1 MSESSLPFG
10 RTLTSGTY
18 EITESFAF
26 VAPVMESALK
36 ISEGATVTLN
46 IAAGV
51 EVVLRGGDAF
61 EVWGAGAGIEVP
73 ADATLKVTGEGKLYA
88 FGGKGANGCNGLNGG
103 NGSADRS
110 TGNFTSGAGGA
121 GGWGGGGAGA
131 GIGGKGASGG
141 GGGNGGKSVTSYN
154 WEHTDLSGQS
164 GDNGGNGKNGG
175 TCGTVS
181 FEGKVMV
188 FATGGVAGDMDGAG
202 GAAGM
207 KSWDEG
213 TFYWFGAYGGGGGGG
228 GEKGGAAADIGGGGA
243 GGYGG
248 GGGGS
253 GGYVWGQWETVDEYS
268 GWGAGGKGA
277 NDGFSNSGTY
287 YGGSG
292 GSKGAVGAAGGNGT
306 LLIAITASVITAE
319 QDYYNVG
326 QISETEYIRWEHGH
340 LYRVENGVRSELT
353 YSVVNKDTTTLENGW
368 YVVNGTIS
376 RDQIKASGTANLVL
390 LHRASLV
397 VSGSMSNG
405 RLGVWIPKN
414 QVLNIFGVESGSLT
428 ATGWALNAGIG
439 GEGMVTINGGTVTA
453 IGGESGAGIGGGKHG
468 SGCTVTIN
476 GGVVTATGGSR
487 AAGIGSGEWS
497 DYRLPAING
506 GMVTINGGI
515 VTATGG
521 IAGAGIGG
529 GHQGS
534 GGVIIIN
541 GGEVMATGGKNGA
554 GIGGGHWESSGM
566 ITIGG
571 GVVTATGIDGGA
583 GIGGGSNGSGDI
595 ITIIGG
601 EVTATGGVNGS
612 GIGGGYNCSDG
623 TINLDEKVEVVE
635 GAVGKDSVYVK
646 IVEMECARVTIR
658 EFAHATAVWTS
669 GDGSVMKE
677 IGNDFFGSSDKSEKA
692 CSLAA

>member
-1 MSESSLPFG
+1 MNMKNEKGKMKSEKVWTSLLFTFSLLLFTFCAGAAELPAGYKPVEYIESTKGGGQFIDTGYTANAQTKVEFDAVIPARWEQNDRFGVLFGSRTMNDWARKAFALQMCDGNTAVDTVRFAYNGAYRQDGGKPFSFGERVTVTCDGQHVEWTGSKAASVDFTSESLASSKSTLYIFADNTVAVDGAKSETGLNHSVMRLYSFRITEGGTLKRDFVPCVRLADAVAGLYDMVEGKFYGNAGTGSFCMSESSLPFG

-414 QVLNIFGVESGSLT
+414 QVLNI
-428 ATGWALNAGIG
+428 
-439 GEGMVTINGGTVTA
+439 
-453 IGGESGAGIGGGKHG
+453 
-468 SGCTVTIN
+468 
-476 GGVVTATGGSR
+476 
-487 AAGIGSGEWS
+487 
-497 DYRLPAING
+497 
-506 GMVTINGGI
+506 
-515 VTATGG
+515 
-521 IAGAGIGG
+521 
-529 GHQGS
+529 
-534 GGVIIIN
+534 
-541 GGEVMATGGKNGA
+541 
-554 GIGGGHWESSGM
+554 
-566 ITIGG
+566 
-571 GVVTATGIDGGA
+571 
-583 GIGGGSNGSGDI
+583 
-595 ITIIGG
+595 
-601 EVTATGGVNGS
+601 
-612 GIGGGYNCSDG
+612 
-623 TINLDEKVEVVE
+623 
-635 GAVGKDSVYVK
+635 
-646 IVEMECARVTIR
+646 
-658 EFAHATAVWTS
+658 
-669 GDGSVMKE
+669 
-677 IGNDFFGSSDKSEKA
+677 
-692 CSLAA
+692 